1 MKVTRL
7 PHDGRMILGGK
18 GSLTPFNLSQ
28 TSLSEAKPSQ
38 EQNST
43 DPMAPAAVAI
53 AYENQ
58 GSELVMV
65 TSKRAQ
71 AK

>member
-28 TSLSEAKPSQ
+28 NNSPAAKQ
-38 EQNST
+38 QST
-43 DPMAPAAVAI
+43 APHDPMMPAALSLEADLDKLAMDHV
-53 AYENQ
+53 
-58 GSELVMV
+58 LV
-65 TSKRAQ
+65 R
-71 AK
+71 